1 MRFIF
6 SYIILLFIP
15 FNLLS
20 GQETFDEE
28 SIFYNAD
35 FEFNN
40 GDFKKAATYYEAL
53 IEKGIKTAH
62 IKYKLARTYLE
73 IPGKSSSAITLLEDA
88 EKSVTTGFKTHN
100 YLESEAPYE
109 VLLLLGEAY
118 QMNNL
123 FDKATAKYK
132 KYKSHIIATGK
143 DPETI
148 NRKLNSISTA
158 LKLINTPLD
167 VDKTFL
173 PFYKTG
179 IRIYNPVFSGNNEK
193 MAFISDRKYYKAIYF
208 SEKQNENWLEPRN
221 ITMEL
226 ESDGFFLITSLSY
239 DGDVL
244 YLTRK
249 LNNNDYDLYY
259 SRLTEG
265 EWSKINSLDQI
276 NTLSDEIHACESPDG
291 YFLIISSNR
300 GSSIGGYDL
309 YISSLTDGNWDS
321 PQNLG
326 PVINTPYNESTPFYS
341 PDGDMLYFSSEGHN
355 NMGRYDIFKS
365 SIKNNKFSTPQN
377 LGYPVNTT
385 KDDIFFCPTKNEFI
399 GYTAGVFDKIKDLNI
414 IKIEQFNAS
423 NPRKAIIEGTITT
436 DITAEKKFESI
447 RISLVNQATGDTI
460 NSVRPDPS
468 TGSYTLIVPA
478 KQVDLIIEGD
488 GYFTHKQQLEPTTGA
503 SGKEIIINT
512 MLKAMPVET
521 TVKQEIFEISCILF
535 QFDDYGLSKTSTR
548 YLDLAYNLLILV
560 DSAKL
565 VIVGHTDAIG
575 SNKYNISLSQKRALS
590 VQSYLIKKG
599 ITSKR
604 LDVKWE
610 GEIHPVAKNKNPD
623 GTDNSS
629 GRKYNRRVCFN
640 LLNIPE
646 NVSVEYINKIPED
659 LKIK

>member
-1 MRFIF
+1 MRSIF
-6 SYIILLFIP
+6 AYIILLFIP
-15 FNLLS
+15 FTLLS

-28 SIFYNAD
+28 SIFYSAD

-40 GDFKKAATYYEAL
+40 GNFKKAVTYYEAL
-53 IEKGIKTAH
+53 LEKGIKTAH

-88 EKSVTTGFKTHN
+88 EKSVTTDFKTQN
-100 YLESEAPYE
+100 YLETEAPYE

-123 FDKATAKYK
+123 LDKATAKYK

-173 PFYKTG
+173 PFNKTG
-179 IRIYNPVFSGNNEK
+179 ISIYNPVFSGNNEK

-249 LNNNDYDLYY
+249 LNNIDYDLYY
-259 SRLTEG
+259 SRFTEG
-265 EWSKINSLDQI
+265 KWSKINSLDQI

-291 YFLIISSNR
+291 HFLIISSNR
-300 GSSIGGYDL
+300 GSSIGEYDL
-309 YISSLTDGNWDS
+309 YISSLTDENWDS

-355 NMGRYDIFKS
+355 NMGRYDIFRS

-385 KDDIFFCPTKNEFI
+385 KNDIFYCPTKNKFI
-399 GYTAGVFDKIKDLNI
+399 GYTAGIFDKTNDLNI

-436 DITAEKKFESI
+436 DIPAEK
-447 RISLVNQATGDTI
+447 
-460 NSVRPDPS
+460 
-468 TGSYTLIVPA
+468 
-478 KQVDLIIEGD
+478 
-488 GYFTHKQQLEPTTGA
+488 
-503 SGKEIIINT
+503 
-512 MLKAMPVET
+512 
-521 TVKQEIFEISCILF
+521 KQEIFEINCILF

-548 YLDLAYNLLILV
+548 QLDLVFKLLTRV
-560 DSAKL
+560 SSANL
-565 VIVGHTDAIG
+565 VIIGHTDAIG

-610 GEIHPVAKNKNPD
+610 GEIHPVAKNTNPD
-623 GTDNSS
+623 GTDNSF
-629 GRKYNRRVCFN
+629 GRKFNRRVCFN
-640 LLNIPE
+640 FLNIPE

-659 LKIK
+659 LKISY